1 MAGRTGKRRRD
12 INTWPGFVDALASL
26 LMVVVFLVMVFV
38 LAQFFLNEAL
48 SGRDEA
54 LSRLNRELAELAEML
69 ALEQTTNAG
78 LREDLEAL
86 TAELRIVTEARD
98 DYAGRLDAMTAEA
111 AQAAGTVLLLR
122 EDFTRLTDS
131 AAADRDR
138 LQIQVSEIERLERN
152 LIALQ
157 RSRDA
162 LEAALSESRQQK
174 SDVETALAEAR
185 RLLAANLERLAA
197 RDREAAD
204 LKVRIEAVETES
216 SGRAAEIG
224 RLNTALA
231 ASREEIT
238 AQAETLAE
246 LNRMIAGLTAA
257 KAALEDDLAA
267 LGTRSEAQAAE
278 AERLKAALG
287 EARRALA
294 QANDEA
300 ARLKTALADKTER
313 AVADIAALEKALA
326 AAEIEIGRLTARLAE
341 AEAQEAA
348 GQKEIGQLAARLA
361 EIEGQRLAG
370 QDEIARLEALRA
382 GDAKDAQDRIA
393 LLERRLKAAVAERE
407 AAANERL
414 AALQKALAEA
424 RAEAAARVRL
434 LESAEA
440 ERDVQTAKAVR
451 LREALA
457 AAETKAASFAE
468 RLAAAERARD
478 AGRNEAAR
486 LAGALAEAVGDR
498 TAERRLNE
506 TRLQEAR
513 AEAERLREQ
522 LALARNRLAE
532 AREEL
537 QLRRGIAEGAATAAP
552 DSVAKALFEA
562 AQTRVMQLA
571 VENSRLRDR
580 LADLDAV
587 DKESG
592 TRLAALRRQIDD
604 RIAEIERLEALRRA
618 LEAARKK
625 LEAEK
630 AEQIDRLAYLRTRA
644 EKAEAESRRADAEIA
659 RLAANIRTLKEQ
671 VKRLNAALEA
681 SEAKA
686 ENAETLV
693 IDARLNSALVRKI
706 DELRR
711 FRSEFVGQLREAL
724 AGQQLVQTEDDR
736 FYLPAEV
743 LFRSGSADL
752 DRPGKERVRRIGMA
766 LTDVAARIPEDL
778 DWVLR
783 VDGHTDQQKLRR
795 GSRYRSNWELSVA
808 RAVAVVELLE
818 KTGVPA
824 ARLAA
829 TGFGEFHPLD
839 PADTVEAFS
848 RNRRIEFSLT
858 RK

>member
-98 DYAGRLDAMTAEA
+98 DYAGRLDAMTVEAE
-111 AQAAGTVLLLR
+111 QAAGTVLLLR

-257 KAALEDDLAA
+257 RAALEDDLAA

-393 LLERRLKAAVAERE
+393 LLERRLKA
-407 AAANERL
+407 
-414 AALQKALAEA
+414 LAEA
-424 RAEAAARVRL
+424 RAQAAARVRL

-513 AEAERLREQ
+513 AEAEQLREQ

-537 QLRRGIAEGAATAAP
+537 QLRRGIAEGAAAAAP

-681 SEAKA
+681 SEVKA

-839 PADTVEAFS
+839 PADTVEAFR

>member
-1 MAGRTGKRRRD
+1 MAGRTGRRRRD

-48 SGRDEA
+48 SGRDQA
-54 LSRLNRELAELAEML
+54 LSRLNRELAALAEIL
-69 ALEQTTNAG
+69 ALEQTTSAG
-78 LREDLEAL
+78 LREDLKAL
-86 TAELRIVTEARD
+86 TAELRLATEARD
-98 DYAGRLDAMTAEA
+98 DYAGQLEALTTAAAEA
-111 AQAAGTVLLLR
+111 EGTVSLLR

-131 AAADRDR
+131 AAADQDR

-152 LIALQ
+152 LVALQ

-174 SDVETALAEAR
+174 SDVETTLAEAR
-185 RLLAANLERLAA
+185 RLLAA
-197 RDREAAD
+197 RDQEAAA
-204 LKVRIEAVETES
+204 LKERIEAVEAES
-216 SGRAAEIG
+216 SGRAGEID
-224 RLNTALA
+224 RLNAALA
-231 ASREEIT
+231 ASREEIV

-257 KAALEDDLAA
+257 RAALEDDLAA
-267 LGTRSEAQAAE
+267 LGTRSEAQVAE

-300 ARLKTALADKTER
+300 ARLKTALAERTER
-313 AVADIAALEKALA
+313 AAADIVALEKALA
-326 AAEIEIGRLTARLAE
+326 AAEIES
-341 AEAQEAA
+341 
-348 GQKEIGQLAARLA
+348 
-361 EIEGQRLAG
+361 
-370 QDEIARLEALRA
+370 ARLETVRA
-382 GDAKDAQDRIA
+382 EDAKVAQDRIGV
-393 LLERRLKAAVAERE
+393 LERK
-407 AAANERL
+407 
-414 AALQKALAEA
+414 
-424 RAEAAARVRL
+424 RAEDADNARMRIA
-434 LESAEA
+434 ES
-440 ERDVQTAKAVR
+440 
-451 LREALA
+451 
-457 AAETKAASFAE
+457 
-468 RLAAAERARD
+468 ERAR
-478 AGRNEAAR
+478 AA
-486 LAGALAEAVGDR
+486 LESR
-498 TAERRLNE
+498 TAAFAE
-506 TRLQEAR
+506 TLQEAR
-513 AEAERLREQ
+513 TEAKRLREQ

-537 QLRRGIAEGAATAAP
+537 QLRRGVAEDGVAAAP
-552 DSVAKALFEA
+552 DSVARALFEA
-562 AQTRVMQLA
+562 AETRVMQLA
-571 VENSRLRDR
+571 VENTRLRDR
-580 LADLDAV
+580 LADLAAV
-587 DKESG
+587 EQEEEA
-592 TRLAALRRQIDD
+592 RLAALRRQIDD
-604 RIAEIERLEALRRA
+604 QILEIERLDALRRA
-618 LEAARKK
+618 LNEARKT

-630 AEQIDRLAYLRTRA
+630 AERIDQLAYMRTRA
-644 EKAEAESRRADAEIA
+644 EKAEARVA
-659 RLAANIRTLKEQ
+659 RLVANIEALKNQ

-686 ENAETLV
+686 EQAETLV
-693 IDARLNSALVRKI
+693 VDARLNSALVRQI

-724 AGQQLVQTEDDR
+724 AGQQLVQTDDDR
-736 FYLPAEV
+736 FYLPTEV

-752 DRPGKERVRRIGMA
+752 DQQGQERVRRIADA

-783 VDGHTDQQKLRR
+783 VDGHTDRQQLRG

-818 KTGVPA
+818 RAGVPA

-839 PADTVEAFS
+839 PADSAEAFR